1 MFDLLPIIAA
11 AAPEAP
17 PSTGNPLTDIIRT
30 FHISWPN
37 FIAQCVAFLIVAM
50 LLKKFAFAPI
60 LDVLEKRKERIAAGE
75 ENLAKV
81 EKQIAENEKR
91 KDEILGKA
99 NDDAKRLVEEAK
111 ESAAA
116 LGERKAQEAV
126 ASAQQIIAKAEEA
139 AKAEHDKMHA
149 ELRNEFGRLVA
160 STTAQVTGKVLND
173 DDQKRINDEA
183 LAKVEG

>member
-1 MFDLLPIIAA
+1 MFDLLPILAA

-17 PSTGNPLTDIIRT
+17 PSTGNPVTDIVRT

-37 FIAQCVAFLIVAM
+37 LIAQCIAFLIVAA

-60 LDVLEKRKERIAAGE
+60 TDVLEKRRERIASGE

-111 ESAAA
+111 ESATA
-116 LGERKAQEAV
+116 LADRKSQEAV
-126 ASAQQIIAKAEEA
+126 ATAQQIIAKAEEA
-139 AKAEHDKMHA
+139 AKSEREQMLA
-149 ELRNEFGRLVA
+149 ELRQEFGRLVA
-160 STTAQVTGKVLND
+160 STTAQVTGKVLTD
-173 DDQKRINDEA
+173 DDQRRINEDA
-183 LAKVEG
+183 IAKVS

>member
-1 MFDLLPIIAA
+1 MFDLLPFLAA

-17 PSTGNPLTDIIRT
+17 PSTGNPVTDIVRT

-37 FIAQCVAFLIVAM
+37 LIAQMIAFGLVA
-50 LLKKFAFAPI
+50 LLLVKFAFKPI
-60 LDVLEKRKERIAAGE
+60 TDILEKRRERIAAGE

-116 LGERKAQEAV
+116 LTERKSQEAV
-126 ASAQQIIAKAEEA
+126 ATAQQIIAKAEEA
-139 AKAEHDKMHA
+139 AKAERDQMLA
-149 ELRNEFGRLVA
+149 ELRKEFGRLVA
-160 STTAQVTGKVLND
+160 TTTSQVTGKVLTD
-173 DDQKRINDEA
+173 EDQARINEDA
-183 LAKVEG
+183 IAKVS